1 MLSRVIEWFLSALLG
16 LIRCLPLE
24 TVARLGRLLGGV
36 ACRMD
41 RRHRR
46 VSEENLAQAFPE
58 LKPQEVQAL
67 ALENFRRI
75 GEAYACA
82 IRTPGMDPKELLGR
96 IEFVGLDD
104 LLQSGADRLVV
115 ATGHFGGFDLL
126 AHVQGHWP
134 TWRLATT
141 YRAQRFAPLNT
152 VLQGLRARTGVLFI
166 ERHDATRA
174 IHRFFDENQSILALF
189 SDQHGGG
196 KGLWLPFLGRH
207 SSCSPAPAVIAL
219 RYKALLTMAICYRT
233 DLARWRIEVGPVIP
247 THDEQGQERTIE
259 AIILDVQREY
269 EVAVRKDP
277 ANWFW
282 VHRRWKPPSAFQ
294 KAHDFAPGP
303 TP

>member
-1 MLSRVIEWFLSALLG
+1 
-16 LIRCLPLE
+16 
-24 TVARLGRLLGGV
+24 
-36 ACRMD
+36 MD

-134 TWRLATT
+134 HWRLATT